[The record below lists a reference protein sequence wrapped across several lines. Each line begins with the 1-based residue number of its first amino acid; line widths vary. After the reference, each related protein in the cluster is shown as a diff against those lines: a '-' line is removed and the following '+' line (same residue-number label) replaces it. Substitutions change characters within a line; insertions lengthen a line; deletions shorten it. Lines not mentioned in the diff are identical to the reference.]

1 MRLRGTNEDVTNWC
15 SPSYKLQGI
24 CNVIHMSS
32 GDPSIGGLLRSWP
45 KVHLGADDAFARWV
59 CPGRQKDPY
68 DAAKLPDTRIL
79 LVEWI

>member
-1 MRLRGTNEDVTNWC
+1 
-15 SPSYKLQGI
+15 
-24 CNVIHMSS
+24 
-32 GDPSIGGLLRSWP
+32 
-45 KVHLGADDAFARWV
+45 VHLGADDAFARWV